1 MSDRSEAGGR
11 SGAPLGLI
19 SRGLR
24 NLYSVWVRVTYPFAS
39 MGSKVSI
46 HFSGPIKRTVAHRIK
61 LGSFVTI
68 EKDACLAV
76 SVSPEEF
83 GEPVIVIEDHC
94 VLHWRSQ
101 IDAKNH
107 IHLERD
113 VIVSQDVLIQDHGY
127 TYESVANPVGE
138 QQGCSKAGRIQIGQ
152 GSWIAQ
158 GAAIVCTQGELILGR
173 NCVVT
178 SNALVTKSAPAYS
191 VLSGNPA
198 RVIKRFDPVK
208 KVWVTGAPVSSD
220 SGPME

>member
-1 MSDRSEAGGR
+1 MNDRGEARAR

-24 NLYSVWVRVTYPFAS
+24 NLYSAWVRMTYPFAS

-46 HFSGPIKRTVAHRIK
+46 HFSGPVKRTVAHRIT

-76 SVSPEEF
+76 SLSPKEF

-94 VLHWRSQ
+94 VIHWRSQ

-113 VIVSQDVLIQDHGY
+113 VIVSQDVLIKDHGH
-127 TYESVANPVGE
+127 TYEAAINPVGE
-138 QQGCSKAGRIQIGQ
+138 QGCSKAGRIQIGQ

-158 GAAIVCTQGELILGR
+158 GAAIVCTQGELVLGR

-208 KVWVTGAPVSSD
+208 NVWVTGSSVSSD
-220 SGPME
+220 AGPME